1 MRHEILAIISVLI
14 AATGIA
20 ITDESVARHGA
31 EASAA
36 SAAASAASAAA
47 VGFVDDWNAHD
58 MRRFAELF
66 TEDADFV
73 NVIGLWWHGRSEIQ
87 KAHEALHAT
96 RMKDSHLAA
105 TDTAVRVLGPNAA
118 VILVRWEL
126 TGDTG
131 IDGVTLPT
139 RHGILSLVTVSAGG
153 KWLIASAQNTD
164 VVPLPNI
171 PSSK

>member
-14 AATGIA
+14 GATGIA
-20 ITDESVARHGA
+20 IADESVARHGT
-31 EASAA
+31 E
-36 SAAASAASAAA
+36 ASAASAAA

-131 IDGVTLPT
+131 MDGVTLPT